1 MPPPLL
7 NRVKPHLFHTHA
19 FLLFVVSCL
28 CLFFIGFIG
37 LLRGKRRQS
46 LTFDLENFCS
56 DMRTERVDSIS
67 VVWIFNLSFIA
78 MLVSVFIIKFALPSF
93 NMYKDAG
100 VIVEKYSIRR
110 EHKDSPTITFCAV
123 NENYMGWKDDSIVLE
138 DLYEPWRKV
147 CNNATT
153 VEAAITCISTKTFN
167 LTETINS
174 HPDPTGSTLDMD
186 KEVWTN
192 YVTSYLLGL
201 LFKLGGTSLAVPGA
215 LLSNTFFDS
224 NITSKIQNGHQ
235 GPKNGRWGLERGLPL
250 GFHTFP

>member
-37 LLRGKRRQS
+37 LLCGKKETVLHFVWRGKK
-46 LTFDLENFCS
+46 NFSS
-56 DMRTERVDSIS
+56 DMRTEKVDSIF
-67 VVWIFNLSFIA
+67 VVRIFKLSFIA
-78 MLVSVFIIKFALPSF
+78 MLVLVFIIKFALPSF

-153 VEAAITCISTKTFN
+153 VEAATTCINKKTFN

-174 HPDPTGSTLDMD
+174 HPNPTGSTLDMD

-192 YVTSYLLGL
+192 YVTSYSQGL
-201 LFKLGGTSLAVPGA
+201 LFKLGNTSLELQGA
-215 LLSNTFFDS
+215 LIYCLQRSNT
-224 NITSKIQNGHQ
+224 
-235 GPKNGRWGLERGLPL
+235 
-250 GFHTFP
+250 